1 MVDFQGISSIFAAV
15 SYLTIIRRARMV
27 SESIAHRLFS
37 VCFVF
42 FLQNLISEARN
53 ITDRALQLLET
64 VRGILNRSDLYVSTG
79 QNNYEVQTT

>member
-1 MVDFQGISSIFAAV
+1 MNIALMVDFQGISSILASV
-15 SYLTIIRRARMV
+15 GCYD
-27 SESIAHRLFS
+27 LFRCFFN

-42 FLQNLISEARN
+42 FLQNLINEARN

-79 QNNYEVQTT
+79 QNNYEVRTT

>member
-1 MVDFQGISSIFAAV
+1 MRYKVFLQSFCCQLLCFIS
-15 SYLTIIRRARMV
+15 LL
-27 SESIAHRLFS
+27 HN

-42 FLQNLISEARN
+42 FPQNLINEARN

-79 QNNYEVQTT
+79 QNNYEVRTTCCKYGRKYVI